1 MGAKNA
7 KLNINLKTS
16 HITYYKHKRRIPFD
30 IYLVIFKS
38 MLDSICYQV
47 LIKYNNFYYTSNV
60 EMNQIIKMLFIS
72 SSRLDDYLVR
82 GGEQCSSDF
91 DVDAHIVEVVVV
103 ADKQLIKCFQ

>member
-1 MGAKNA
+1 
-7 KLNINLKTS
+7 
-16 HITYYKHKRRIPFD
+16 
-30 IYLVIFKS
+30 
-38 MLDSICYQV
+38 
-47 LIKYNNFYYTSNV
+47 
-60 EMNQIIKMLFIS
+60 MNQIIKMLLMS